1 MTSLQSPPARRTG
14 PGRSGSSSD
23 ADLRR
28 QLATTRPLVP
38 TAGIGGVIAA
48 VAPLLV
54 CMAVAVVGWFLTDAG
69 GEGTPSGALR
79 VGAHGWLT
87 AHGSTVAVEGIRIT
101 AMPLGLTLL
110 CAWVVWRVGHRV
122 GESISGHGPDADRIA
137 DGARDLTVPYAAALF
152 TVTYAVVGVLTASL
166 AATAASSP
174 DPARVV
180 LWSMLLGLGVGGPAI
195 AFGSGR
201 AAIWLPGVPPAV
213 RDVVLVARRILTRW
227 ALICLV
233 ALLAALVLDFST
245 AANVVSQLHADAG
258 AVLLMV
264 ALSVLLLP
272 NALLFGSAY
281 LLGPGFTVGTGT
293 TVSTTAVVLGPLPM
307 FPMLAAL
314 PDQGTQPWWTDWLM
328 LVPVLLAAL
337 VAGQVQRERPVLAW
351 DRAAIRGCAGGIAAG
366 VVLAAVTVFAGGAV
380 GPGRMQDVGPYTF
393 DVLLHAIT
401 SFGIGGVV
409 GALLVCWWQ
418 RDSDGRV
425 RGALRAVRVRL
436 PRRS

>member
-1 MTSLQSPPARRTG
+1 MTSLQSPPARRSG
-14 PGRSGSSSD
+14 PGRSGAASD

-38 TAGIGGVIAA
+38 TASIGGIIAA
-48 VAPLLV
+48 GAPLLV

-69 GEGTPSGALR
+69 GEGAPSGALR
-79 VGAHGWLT
+79 VGAHGWLM
-87 AHGSTVAVEGIRIT
+87 AHGSTVAVEGVRIS

-137 DGARDLTVPYAAALF
+137 DGARDLTVPYAAGLF
-152 TVTYAVVGVLTASL
+152 TVGYAVVGVLTTSV

-174 DPARVV
+174 SVARVV
-180 LWSMLLGLGVGGPAI
+180 LWSVLLGLGVGGPAI

-201 AAIWLPGVPPAV
+201 AAIWLPVVPAAV
-213 RDVVLVARRILTRW
+213 RDAALVARRILTRW
-227 ALICLV
+227 GLVCLV
-233 ALLAALVLDFST
+233 ALVAAFVLDFST

-258 AVLLMV
+258 AVLLMT
-264 ALSVLLLP
+264 ALTLLLLP
-272 NALLFGSAY
+272 NALLFSSAY
-281 LLGPGFTVGTGT
+281 LIGPGFTVGTGT

-307 FPMLAAL
+307 FPLLAAL
-314 PDQGTQPWWTDWLM
+314 PDQGSQPWWTDWLM
-328 LVPVLLAAL
+328 LTPLLLAAL
-337 VAGQVQRERPVLAW
+337 TAGQVQRDRPVLAW
-351 DRAAIRGCAGGIAAG
+351 DRAAIRGCAGGISAG
-366 VVLAAVTVFAGGAV
+366 VVLALVSVLAGGAV

-409 GALLVCWWQ
+409 GALVVCWWQ
-418 RDSDGRV
+418 RDVDGRV
-425 RGALRAVRVRL
+425 RSALRAVRARL

>member
-1 MTSLQSPPARRTG
+1 MTSLQSPPARRSG
-14 PGRSGSSSD
+14 PGRTRASD

-48 VAPLLV
+48 GAPLLV

-69 GEGTPSGALR
+69 GEGAPGGALR
-79 VGAHGWLT
+79 VGAHGWLM

-101 AMPLGLTLL
+101 ALPLGLTLL
-110 CAWVVWRVGHRV
+110 CAWVAWRVGHRV

-137 DGARDLTVPYAAALF
+137 DGARDLTVPYAAGLF
-152 TVTYAVVGVLTASL
+152 TLTYAVVGVLTASV
-166 AATAASSP
+166 AATAASAP
-174 DPARVV
+174 DPNRVV
-180 LWSMLLGLGVGGPAI
+180 LWSMLIGLGVGGPAI

-201 AAIWLPGVPPAV
+201 AAIWLPVVPPAV
-213 RDVVLVARRILTRW
+213 RDVLLVARRILTRW

-233 ALLAALVLDFST
+233 ALVAALVLDFST

-258 AVLLMV
+258 AVLLMT
-264 ALSVLLLP
+264 ALTLLLLP

-293 TVSTTAVVLGPLPM
+293 TVSTSAVVLGPLPM
-307 FPMLAAL
+307 FPLLAAL
-314 PDQGTQPWWTDWLM
+314 PDQGSQPWWTDWLM
-328 LVPVLLAAL
+328 LTPVLLAAL
-337 VAGQVQRERPVLAW
+337 VAGGVQRDRPVLAW
-351 DRAAIRGCAGGIAAG
+351 DRAAIRGCAGGITAG
-366 VVLAAVTVFAGGAV
+366 VALALLTAFAGGAV
-380 GPGRMQDVGPYTF
+380 GPGRMQDVGPYTV

-401 SFGIGGVV
+401 SFGIGGVI

-425 RGALRAVRVRL
+425 RGALRAVRARL
-436 PRRS
+436 PRRP